1 MVESNGNKYVS
12 LKWVLGI
19 LVSVLMLMAGGYFAN
34 LESRINAKVDKET
47 YCNDIREIKQD
58 LKTIKNWHLPTEL
71 RGKE

>member
-1 MVESNGNKYVS
+1 
-12 LKWVLGI
+12 
-19 LVSVLMLMAGGYFAN
+19 MLMAGGYFAN